1 MFLAMLEHQKQLIYY
16 GVAAK
21 KWDGNV
27 YTYTHS
33 WNEIPRKEWGK
44 SISVLASC
52 ESLEDAKK
60 ALKKGYAP
68 SIIVSHHNSD
78 KAYVKENVKII
89 PCPQQTREVTC
100 EKCKLCMKD
109 QMLKAQNAVIAF
121 AVHGSRKKVALTIIK

>member
-1 MFLAMLEHQKQLIYY
+1 MLGHQRLLIYF
-16 GVAAK
+16 GIAAK

-33 WNEIPRKEWGK
+33 WQNIPRKAWGE

-52 ESLEDAKK
+52 ESLEDARK

-68 SIIVSHHNSD
+68 SIIVSHHESD
-78 KAYVKENVKII
+78 KAYIKENIKII

-100 EKCKLCMKD
+100 ERCKLCMKD
-109 QMLKAQNAVIAF
+109 GMLKYQNAAIAF